1 MKKTFITLLL
11 FTATCF
17 ATVSMATKLMVPLQ
31 VNYDD
36 PSTPLGNNH
45 KSMVDPPTVYIE
57 DYTLSFEANH
67 PEYLLSIRDEDGY
80 VVYTTM
86 VYSTETQVVLPTT
99 LSGDYMIE
107 LAMGELLFTGWINL

>member
-1 MKKTFITLLL
+1 MKRVFLILLGVFILSTS
-11 FTATCF
+11 
-17 ATVSMATKLMVPLQ
+17 VSAQMLVPLIINPIEEDQ
-31 VNYDD
+31 
-36 PSTPLGNNH
+36 PFGNGYPKN
-45 KSMVDPPTVYIE
+45 SITPPTVYIE

>member
-1 MKKTFITLLL
+1 MKRFFLFVMSTLLMCSSVFAKEL
-11 FTATCF
+11 VSFTYRAI
-17 ATVSMATKLMVPLQ
+17 
-31 VNYDD
+31 DD
-36 PSTPLGNNH
+36 RPLGH
-45 KSMVDPPTVYIE
+45 SHPKSHDETPTVYIE

-107 LAMGELLFTGWINL
+107 LAIGELLFTGWINL